1 MLCFMKKW
9 LLLGI
14 GLWSVSC
21 GPQGRIAFPE
31 QNVAERFEVE
41 EGFRSRWTWTVPG
54 GPSVLALSA
63 DGPHE
68 MVWTVSDKDLPGVR
82 RSRIASLQTATRFFS
97 QGPSGVKEVR
107 FSPSGTTILVYE
119 FSRDGSRFQTVLF
132 QNDGRTGAW
141 SSRYLSLGEQAKTKT
156 RKLDDRSKVEGV
168 LEPAI
173 APQILRLDENLV
185 IYEVEG
191 KTRSLEF

>member
-1 MLCFMKKW
+1 MKKW
-9 LLLGI
+9 MLLGA
-14 GLWSVSC
+14 GLWLVGC
-21 GPQGRIAFPE
+21 GPQGQIASPE
-31 QNVAERFEVE
+31 QNVAERFVVK
-41 EGFRSRWTWTVPG
+41 EGFRQSWNWTVPG
-54 GPSVLALSA
+54 APAVLSLAA

-68 MVWTVSDKDLPGVR
+68 MLWTVSDKDMPDVR

-107 FSPSGTTILVYE
+107 FSPSGKTILAYE

-132 QNDGRTGAW
+132 QNDLRTGAW
-141 SSRYLSLGEQAKTKT
+141 RSRYLSLGEEAKTKT
-156 RKLDDRSKVEGV
+156 RKLDDRSKVPGL

-173 APQILRLDENLV
+173 APKILRLDENLV

-191 KTRSLEF
+191 KTRSLEL

>member
-1 MLCFMKKW
+1 MKVCLILGVF
-9 LLLGI
+9 LLAVG
-14 GLWSVSC
+14 C
-21 GPQGRIAFPE
+21 GPQGRIASPE

-41 EGFRSRWTWTVPG
+41 EGLRSRWTWTVPG
-54 GPSVLALSA
+54 GPAVLSLAA

-68 MVWTVSDKDLPGVR
+68 MYWTVSDKSLPNVR
-82 RSRIASLQTATRFFS
+82 RSRLASLQTATRFFS

-107 FSPSGTTILVYE
+107 FSPSGRTILAYE

-132 QNDGRTGAW
+132 QNDDYTGAW
-141 SSRYLSLGEQAKTKT
+141 RSRYLNLGEKAKTKT
-156 RKLDDRSKVEGV
+156 RKLDDRSKVPGL

-173 APQILRLDENLV
+173 APKILRLDEDLV

-191 KTRSLEF
+191 KTRSLEL